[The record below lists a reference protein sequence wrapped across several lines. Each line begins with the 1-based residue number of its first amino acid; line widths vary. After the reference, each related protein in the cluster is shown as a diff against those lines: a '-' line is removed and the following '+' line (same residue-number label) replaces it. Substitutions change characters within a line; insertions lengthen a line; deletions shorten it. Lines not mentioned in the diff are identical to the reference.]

1 MADTE
6 PGQVKSLPGVSSEDV
21 ANLAGIKGAMT
32 RLDTAPQPTKSP
44 PTPIPAENVPSAAVP
59 TRKPPEMPESVPS
72 VEGAEA
78 PEEPEETTAEEPS
91 EEPPEE
97 AGQELPSRLEEV
109 ADALGLSWEDFT
121 QVEVP
126 IRVNGEDRHVSLADA
141 LQGQQFEADYRQ
153 KTAALATDR
162 RTLETERT
170 EGRQQMQTRLQQ
182 ADDLLTVLSQDLA
195 QEASGVELDKL
206 LEEQGTEE
214 YLKQKARQDRRKEQ
228 LQGAMQQLAYQRQ
241 ELLKGARNQAQKQ
254 LLDLMPELSDA
265 KARDTFHRGLYE
277 YLGRRDF
284 GGNEIMQFF
293 DGPFDPRHI
302 RVLADA
308 AKFDAMVEAQ
318 KQTTRKPKPV
328 PTVAKPGAASVKSQ
342 ATADNK
348 TALKE
353 RLKKA
358 KWGPRKQQDKAA
370 LAFIK
375 QLDAMK

>member
-1 MADTE
+1 MAEPE
-6 PGQVKSLPGVSSEDV
+6 PGQVKSLPGVSAEDT
-21 ANLAGIKGAMT
+21 ASLADITKAIT
-32 RLDTAPQPTKSP
+32 RLDTVPQPDKSP

-78 PEEPEETTAEEPS
+78 PEEPETPVEEPS

-97 AGQELPSRLEEV
+97 EGQELPSRLEEV
-109 ADALGLSWEDFT
+109 AEALGLTWEDFT

-182 ADDLLTVLSQDLA
+182 AEDLLTVLSQDLA

-241 ELLKGARNQAQKQ
+241 QKLAQDRQNAQKQ
-254 LLDLMPELSDA
+254 LLGIMPELSDA
-265 KARDTFHRGLYE
+265 KARDVFHRGLYE

-284 GGNEIMQFF
+284 AGTEIVQFF

-308 AKFDAMVEAQ
+308 AKYDAMVEAQ
-318 KQTTRKPKPV
+318 KQTTRKPKVV
-328 PTVAKPGAASVKSQ
+328 PTVAKPGAATGKPQ
-342 ATADNK
+342 ATADKK

-370 LAFIK
+370 LAFIR
-375 QLDAMK
+375 QLDALQ